1 MPEVNPRIGAK
12 VTFEI
17 VGDSMGN
24 PPHVVKGVVI
34 SRVKECRQY
43 PKGAVVIESGE
54 CTYTARCDGGNY
66 VRVIE

>member
-1 MPEVNPRIGAK
+1 
-12 VTFEI
+12 
-17 VGDSMGN
+17 MGN
-24 PPHVVKGVVI
+24 PPHVVKGMVI